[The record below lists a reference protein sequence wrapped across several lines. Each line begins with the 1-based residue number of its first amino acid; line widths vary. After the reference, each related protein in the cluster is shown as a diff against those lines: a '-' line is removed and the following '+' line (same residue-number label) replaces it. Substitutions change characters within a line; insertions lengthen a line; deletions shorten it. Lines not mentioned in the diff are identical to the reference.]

1 MLRNSIDKG
10 KNEKDNRCIIV
21 IVPSAFFCARL
32 FTKAQK
38 KNESTH
44 KGGFRF
50 DSPAATLGSAVHQA
64 HHSWSMADSNG
75 GGAASNPPH
84 ALIPTM
90 DVHSSFRL
98 IPEEVQKIL
107 VLFRDVASLQP
118 LSLLLLVTS

>member
-1 MLRNSIDKG
+1 
-10 KNEKDNRCIIV
+10 
-21 IVPSAFFCARL
+21 
-32 FTKAQK
+32 
-38 KNESTH
+38 
-44 KGGFRF
+44 
-50 DSPAATLGSAVHQA
+50 
-64 HHSWSMADSNG
+64 MADSNG

-107 VLFRDVASLQP
+107 VSFTSRDVASLQR